1 MTWLLRGNVSLRWAV
16 MATLLAWGAIPLL
29 WRINEWGVL
38 SPAEVTWLLLVAAAW
53 LLAVGGVRLAE
64 QHGAAIA
71 AAVFA
76 WSSVLPTVLLLYA
89 LLLYAIDPGS
99 GGQID

>member
-1 MTWLLRGNVSLRWAV
+1 VTWLLRGNVSLRWAV

-38 SPAEVTWLLLVAAAW
+38 SPAEVTWLLLV
-53 LLAVGGVRLAE
+53 GGVRLAE
-64 QHGAAIA
+64 PHGAAIA